1 MAFSL
6 AIFIEEIFPFSHG
19 HRHQKSGQNKHLE
32 GPTPFTCQFN
42 SHYEKTCTSG
52 AEILWIGLKNS
63 TTLSQKCCL
72 NWFISKWQKS
82 CHRWQN

>member
-1 MAFSL
+1 MYAPPKNHFTFLFGVYGFIMAFSL

-42 SHYEKTCTSG
+42 SHYEKHVHQ
-52 AEILWIGLKNS
+52 ELRYYGLG
-63 TTLSQKCCL
+63 
-72 NWFISKWQKS
+72 
-82 CHRWQN
+82 